1 MAIANLPWL
10 KDDDYQSAPVDLF
23 GSIHMKNLIS
33 ACKLSEISVFVSA
46 QRFSVLQYYNT
57 VKIYFIFF

>member
-33 ACKLSEISVFVSA
+33 ACKLSDISVFVST
-46 QRFSVLQYYNT
+46 QRFSIL
-57 VKIYFIFF
+57 